1 MRLSRCTRWLLPALM
16 FLLLPI
22 ASFAGVLISVTVA
35 PPPLPVYE
43 QPLCPEEGW
52 MWVPGYWAWGDD
64 GYYWVPGDW
73 VPAPYTGA
81 LWTPPWWGWDD
92 GRYIYHDG
100 YWGDEV
106 GYYGGIDYGY
116 GYMGVGFVGGEWRGD
131 RFAYNTAVM
140 RVNTTIIHNT
150 YVNQNVVRERTVVND
165 RHIAYS
171 GGPGGI
177 RHDPTPTER
186 AAMNVR
192 HTAPTPVQMQHV
204 QAARSDRTLYAK
216 ANGGHPQTLA
226 TPKPLPMMRQGETTR
241 PGATARPG
249 EPAGTVRGRET
260 NRPEA
265 PGRTAPA
272 PQPNPRTTEPRR
284 TPYSEPRPPSSR
296 TEPQPA
302 PRTETPRTE
311 PRTQPRT
318 EPRPAPE
325 PRPETRPTRPQSEP
339 RPEPQPQP
347 RTTERPQTEPRAVAP
362 PRSEPRPQAEPR
374 PAPMPREETRP
385 APRPESRPAPQRESR
400 PAPEAR
406 PAPQRESRPAPPP
419 KQEKP
424 QPEPHL

>member
-16 FLLLPI
+16 YLLLPI
-22 ASFAGVLISVTVA
+22 ASFADVLISVTVA
-35 PPPLPVYE
+35 PPALPVYE

-140 RVNTTIIHNT
+140 RVDTTIIHNT

-241 PGATARPG
+241 PG
-249 EPAGTVRGRET
+249 EPAGTVRGKET

-284 TPYSEPRPPSSR
+284 TPYSEPPSSR

-339 RPEPQPQP
+339 RTEPQPQP
-347 RTTERPQTEPRAVAP
+347 RTTERPQTESRPVAP